1 MIKNIVFDM
10 GQVMM
15 KFDEDYFIDRLGIDD
30 PEDRRMLKTEV
41 FDSVEWVRMDRGSL
55 KDWEAFD
62 IIKERLPER
71 LLGYAEKLILH
82 WFEPV
87 VPVDGM
93 AGLAAELKS
102 RGYKIYLLSNASHRQ
117 KEYWKNVP
125 GSELFDGSVVSADYL
140 IMKPQPEIYRLLL
153 DKYGLIADECVFID
167 DFKVNCEGAYHCG
180 MHPVIFRQDV
190 KRLRKEL
197 KELGVDVNL

>member
-30 PEDRRMLKTEV
+30 PEDRRMLKTEI

-71 LLGYAEKLILH
+71 LRGYAEKLILH

-102 RGYKIYLLSNASHRQ
+102 KGYRIYLLSNASHRQ
-117 KEYWKNVP
+117 KEYWKSVP

-153 DKYGLIADECVFID
+153 DK
-167 DFKVNCEGAYHCG
+167 
-180 MHPVIFRQDV
+180 
-190 KRLRKEL
+190 
-197 KELGVDVNL
+197 